1 MGSYKERK
9 DENGKVVS
17 YNAQVRIKG
26 HPPQYASFKRKT
38 DMERWIQNT
47 ESAIREGRHF
57 KTTEAKKHTLGEL
70 IDRYIRDILPTK
82 KKSVE
87 KQTMQL
93 NWWKKQIGCYL
104 LSEITPSIIAEQR
117 DNLLRE
123 TTNRNKPRNPSTVVR
138 YMAALSHAF
147 SIAYKEWGWIEASPI
162 SKVSKP
168 KEDRGRVRFLDDDE
182 RSSF

>member
-1 MGSYKERK
+1 
-9 DENGKVVS
+9 
-17 YNAQVRIKG
+17 
-26 HPPQYASFKRKT
+26 
-38 DMERWIQNT
+38 MERWIQNT

-57 KTTEAKKHTLGEL
+57 KTTEAKKHSLGEL
-70 IDRYIRDILPTK
+70 IDRYIRDVLPTK
-82 KKSVE
+82 KKSMK

-104 LSEITPSIIAEQR
+104 LSEVTPSMIAEQR

-123 TTNRNKPRNPSTVVR
+123 TTKRKKPRNPSTVVR

-147 SIAYKEWGWIEASPI
+147 SIACKEWGWIETSPI

-168 KEDRGRVRFLDDDE
+168 KESRGRVRFLDDEE
-182 RSSF
+182 RAALLLACKESSNT